1 MINAIRKLIAPT
13 VPGPSIE
20 QAIEYFY
27 TVDTVGGVHTSAE
40 TVREF
45 FGDAFEE
52 LVRIEFYNQD
62 GRYSMDVWLEP
73 LLDGACY
80 GEW

>member
-1 MINAIRKLIAPT
+1 MINAIRKLICPT
-13 VPGPSIE
+13 IHGPSIE

-40 TVREF
+40 TVRKFDGGAFFEF
-45 FGDAFEE
+45 
-52 LVRIEFYNQD
+52 VRIEFCNQD

-73 LLDGACY
+73 LLGGACY